1 MIISSGSINQ
11 EGQSLGFLPG
21 GLRDRRAGGRQKMLS
36 VRLQLGSC
44 FFAPF
49 SGGYVGRMASETR
62 LRTSPLYFRAGF
74 TEFLIKSA
82 PLMRSLSLSTSSR
95 LFCDQHALA
104 LAHTRRSPTTMSPR
118 CKLAGTKTPLRRKIF
133 VRRFRTIKALSLSH
147 LARIFSTALA

>member
-82 PLMRSLSLSTSSR
+82 PLMRSLSTRSR

-104 LAHTRRSPTTMSPR
+104 LAHTRRSPTTMSR

-133 VRRFRTIKALSLSH
+133 VRRFRTKSSL
-147 LARIFSTALA
+147 